1 MINKSEDEKLKKIWS
16 KILICCMALMIA
28 VPSVVTADTGIT
40 GKPVSYTH
48 LACILGMM
56 FFIAMS
62 IFRMPYAMLISV
74 LIAFT
79 ALIPMVG
86 AFIGCATVSYT
97 HL

>member
-1 MINKSEDEKLKKIWS
+1 
-16 KILICCMALMIA
+16 
-28 VPSVVTADTGIT
+28 
-40 GKPVSYTH
+40 
-48 LACILGMM
+48 MM

-86 AFIGCATVSYT
+86 AFYWLCYRRFADFDGQSV
-97 HL
+97 